1 MTNSTFRKPSPGHVS
16 HTGPYLL
23 LLKDPLTCAFVSNN
37 AGEVFPSTAKVVE
50 ALGKWTE
57 AKGPN
62 HTSLQLAYG
71 TEKGVFEWYASRID
85 EAKGEWK
92 HLLVP

>member
-1 MTNSTFRKPSPGHVS
+1 MTNGIFYESSPSHVS
-16 HTGPYLL
+16 HTGPSLL
-23 LLKDPLTCAFVSNN
+23 LLKGLLALTFVSNN
-37 AGEVFPSTAKVVE
+37 ADGVFPSTAKVVE

-71 TEKGVFEWYASRID
+71 TEKGMFEWYASRID

-92 HLLVP
+92 HLLVQ